1 MTSIQEL
8 YSKSKLRKQPIAPIV
23 PEVIAPV
30 QVVEPE
36 PEPIMD
42 SPIVDDYSA
51 LVQRVSDLE
60 DSVGKC
66 QKSKIADEY
75 NAFVVTYNDSMQ
87 QIQDI
92 ILDLSTRLA
101 NAGF

>member
-8 YSKSKLRKQPIAPIV
+8 YSKSKLRKQQPVPDIV
-23 PEVIAPV
+23 I
-30 QVVEPE
+30 
-36 PEPIMD
+36 PEPICVAEPD
-42 SPIVDDYSA
+42 PIVEVLQNDYSA

-60 DSVGKC
+60 ESVGKC

-75 NAFVVTYNDSMQ
+75 NAFVVTYNASMQ
-87 QIQDI
+87 QVQDI